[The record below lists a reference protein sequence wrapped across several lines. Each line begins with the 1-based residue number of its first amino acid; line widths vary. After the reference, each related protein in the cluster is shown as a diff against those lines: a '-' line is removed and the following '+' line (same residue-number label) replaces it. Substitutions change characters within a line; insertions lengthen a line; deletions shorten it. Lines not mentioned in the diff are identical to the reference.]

1 MTGSRVFAAV
11 TADDLRRWRAGEP
24 VDLTGRPAHA
34 VTDRARQAFPDDDEE
49 ELEYAAQ
56 WSAVERAQAGAGPV
70 VVAALDVPAGQAA
83 PSGGDDPDR
92 GFEVRLAHPVPATR
106 LAALH
111 VLPAA
116 AKPDEE
122 LSWYDAAELPQVLEL
137 LG

>member
-49 ELEYAAQ
+49 GLEYAAQ

>member
-11 TADDLRRWRAGEP
+11 TTDDLRRWSVGEP
-24 VDLTGRPAHA
+24 VDLTDRPAHA

-56 WSAVERAQAGAGPV
+56 WSAVERAQPGAGPV

-83 PSGGDDPDR
+83 ASGGDDPDR
-92 GFEVRLAHPVPATR
+92 GFEVRLAHPVAVAR

-116 AKPDEE
+116 ATPDEE
-122 LSWYDAAELPQVLEL
+122 LSWYDAAELPQVLDL

>member
-70 VVAALDVPAGQAA
+70 VVAALDVASGQAT

-92 GFEVRLAHPVPATR
+92 GFEVRLAHPVPAKR
-106 LAALH
+106 VVALH
-111 VLPAA
+111 VLPAGA
-116 AKPDEE
+116 TPDEE
-122 LSWYDAAELPQVLEL
+122 LSWYDTAELPQVLEL

>member
-1 MTGSRVFAAV
+1 MTGPRVFAAV

>member
-1 MTGSRVFAAV
+1 MNGCRVFAVV
-11 TADDLRRWRAGEP
+11 TADDLRRWSVGEP

-34 VTDRARQAFPDDDEE
+34 VTDRARQAFEDDDEE

-56 WSAVERAQAGAGPV
+56 WSAVEGARAGAGPV
-70 VVAALDVPAGQAA
+70 VVAALDVASGQAT

-92 GFEVRLAHPVPATR
+92 GFEVRVTHPVPAKR
-106 LAALH
+106 VAALH
-111 VLPAA
+111 VLPAGA
-116 AKPDEE
+116 APDEE